1 MPTNHTKDAAK
12 DAALKQFSYKSDVL
26 FGELMTLPDITEI
39 AINKIGL
46 IFFEDSKGWQK
57 GTPEQCAR
65 VTQEAIDDYIRVLG
79 NFVSQRFDTSNPI
92 LSATMPT
99 GERVE
104 VVMPPACDIGQRL
117 ITIRRPSSREI
128 TLEMFRDSGF
138 FSEIIVGDDVNQT
151 DLKLAQCLLDG
162 DYYNFFLLAV
172 LSGEKNIAVAGATGS
187 GKTTFMKALINLI
200 DIDERLISIEDVRE
214 LISGRHENFL
224 HLLYPS
230 SGQGTITPA
239 KLLKSCLRMKPD
251 RIFLAELRGGETFDY
266 INVISS
272 GHGGSITSLHAGS
285 YNEVIRR
292 LTLMSMQNEVGSKLP
307 YETTKSIIED
317 TIDIVVH
324 IRNHGGKRRISSINW
339 KDFNKA
345 KAKLEGENGRV

>member
-1 MPTNHTKDAAK
+1 MNNHNPVLVSDQKLA
-12 DAALKQFSYKSDVL
+12 QFKHKSHIL
-26 FGELMTLPDITEI
+26 FGDLLTDPDITEI
-39 AINKIGL
+39 AINKVGL
-46 IFFEDSKGWQK
+46 VFYENSKGWQK
-57 GTPEQCAR
+57 GNQEQCDR
-65 VTQEAIDDYIRVLG
+65 ITDQSIEDYTKILA
-79 NFVSQRFDTSNPI
+79 NFVNQRIDKDNPI

-104 VVMPPACDIGQRL
+104 VVTPPACDIGQRL

-138 FSEIIVGDDVNQT
+138 FSEIIVGDDVNKT
-151 DLKLAQCLLDG
+151 DLKLAQCLIDE
-162 DYYNFFLLAV
+162 DYYNFFLHAV

-200 DIDERLISIEDVRE
+200 ESDERLISIEDVRE
-214 LISGRHENFL
+214 LISTRHENFL

-230 SGQGTITPA
+230 SGQGKITPA
-239 KLLKSCLRMKPD
+239 VLLKSCLRMKPD

-285 YNEVIRR
+285 YKEVIRR
-292 LTLMSMQNEVGSKLP
+292 LTLMSMQNPIGSKLP
-307 YETTKSIIED
+307 YDTTKSIIED

-339 KDFNKA
+339 KDYDRAREKIEAN
-345 KAKLEGENGRV
+345 NGIH

>member
-1 MPTNHTKDAAK
+1 MNNQDTAI
-12 DAALKQFSYKSDVL
+12 LRKQKLAQFKYKSEIL
-26 FGELMTLPDITEI
+26 FGDLLSDPDITEI
-39 AINKIGL
+39 AINKVGL
-46 IFFEDSKGWQK
+46 VFYENSKGWQK
-57 GTPEQCAR
+57 GNQEQCDR
-65 VTQEAIDDYIRVLG
+65 ITQQAIDDYINILG
-79 NFVSQRFDTSNPI
+79 NFVSQRHDKESPI

-104 VVMPPACDIGQRL
+104 VVTPPACDVGQRL

-138 FSEIIVGDDVNQT
+138 FSEIIVGDDVNKT
-151 DLKLAQCLLDG
+151 DLKLAQYLIDE

-200 DIDERLISIEDVRE
+200 ESDERLISIEDVRE
-214 LISGRHENFL
+214 LMSSRHENFL
-224 HLLYPS
+224 HLVYPS
-230 SGQGTITPA
+230 SGQGKITPA
-239 KLLKSCLRMKPD
+239 VLLKSCLRMKPD

-285 YNEVIRR
+285 YKEVIRR

-307 YETTKSIIED
+307 YDTTKSIIED

-339 KDFNKA
+339 KDYDRA
-345 KAKLEGENGRV
+345 KEKLEATNGTH